1 MKKIIICL
9 ITILLIAFPASAEGV
24 SLNRWILNVTV
35 NDDGL
40 VDELIQI
47 EVANG
52 GSLPLDGI
60 SFTVPAS
67 SLEVIYDFDH
77 TFSSKGQTVE
87 QQTVNNGIKLNV
99 RFNTSVKTGETWNG
113 RIAFKAKD
121 IARKTAQGY
130 TIELPVDMPQAII
143 SGKNTDIGISQDAE
157 IRGQVFLPKGFEVTS
172 VTPKPFR
179 ILFQNS
185 HMVPTWTSQDLH
197 AKDVI
202 NLTGSFSDLLNKI
215 ADVDQRSKI
224 LSKRLVEAKANGTD
238 VADAEEHLKNA
249 EDFNTNNANSA
260 LSSFWKK
267 DEKSA
272 LESIGNAENEISLAE
287 KSFSA
292 SGKTEVTTEK
302 TAQETGNNTTPGFG
316 GTALI
321 LMIGISFMLL
331 RRRSKS

>member
-1 MKKIIICL
+1 MV
-9 ITILLIAFPASAEGV
+9 FPASAGDV

-40 VDELIQI
+40 VDELIQV

-67 SLEVIYDFDH
+67 SIEVIYDFDH
-77 TFSSKGQTVE
+77 TFSSKGQIIDQEV
-87 QQTVNNGIKLNV
+87 VNNGIKLIV
-99 RFNTSVKTGETWNG
+99 KFNTSVKTGETWNG
-113 RIAFKAKD
+113 RIALKAKD
-121 IARKTAQGY
+121 IARKTAQEY

-143 SGKNTDIGISQDAE
+143 SGKNTDIAISQDAE
-157 IRGQVFLPKGFEVTS
+157 IRGQMFLPKGIEVTS
-172 VTPKPFR
+172 VTPKPFV

-185 HMVPTWTSQDLH
+185 HMVPTWRPQDLH

-202 NLTGSFSDLLNKI
+202 NLKGSFSDVLNKI
-215 ADVDQRSKI
+215 ADIDERSKV
-224 LSKRLVEAKANGTD
+224 LSKRLIEAKANGIEVT
-238 VADAEEHLKNA
+238 DAEEHLKNA
-249 EDFNTNNANSA
+249 ENFNTNNANSA

-292 SGKTEVTTEK
+292 SGKTEVTTK
-302 TAQETGNNTTPGFG
+302 KAAQETGNNTTPGFG
-316 GTALI
+316 GIALI
-321 LMIGISFMLL
+321 LMIGISFMIL
-331 RRRSKS
+331 RKRSKP

>member
-1 MKKIIICL
+1 MV
-9 ITILLIAFPASAEGV
+9 FPASAGDV

-35 NDDGL
+35 NEDGL
-40 VDELIQI
+40 VDELIQV

-60 SFTVPAS
+60 SFIVPAS
-67 SLEVIYDFDH
+67 NVEVVYDFDH
-77 TFSSKGQTVE
+77 TFSSKGQIIE
-87 QQTVNNGIKLNV
+87 QQAVNNGIKLIV
-99 RFNTSVKTGETWNG
+99 KFNTSVKTGETWNG

-121 IARKTAQGY
+121 IARKTDRDY

-157 IRGQVFLPKGFEVTS
+157 VRGQMFLPKGIEVTS

-202 NLTGSFSDLLNKI
+202 ILNGSFSDVLNKI
-215 ADVDQRSKI
+215 AGIDARSKV
-224 LSKRLVEAKANGTD
+224 LSKSLIEAKANGID
-238 VADAEEHLKNA
+238 VTDAEEHLKIA

-267 DEKSA
+267 DEASA
-272 LESIGNAENEISLAE
+272 LESVGNAENEINLAE
-287 KSFSA
+287 KSFRA
-292 SGKTEVTTEK
+292 SGKTGVTTGKAE
-302 TAQETGNNTTPGFG
+302 QETGNNTTPGFG
-316 GTALI
+316 SIALI
-321 LMIGISFMLL
+321 LVIGISFMIL
-331 RRRSKS
+331 RKNS

>member
-1 MKKIIICL
+1 MV
-9 ITILLIAFPASAEGV
+9 FPASAGDV

-40 VDELIQI
+40 VDELIQV

-67 SLEVIYDFDH
+67 SIEVIYDFDH
-77 TFSSKGQTVE
+77 TFSSKGQIIDQEV
-87 QQTVNNGIKLNV
+87 VNNGIKLIV
-99 RFNTSVKTGETWNG
+99 KFNTSVKTGEIWNG
-113 RIAFKAKD
+113 RIALKAKD
-121 IARKTAQGY
+121 IARKTAQEY

-143 SGKNTDIGISQDAE
+143 SGKNTDIAISQDAE
-157 IRGQVFLPKGFEVTS
+157 IRGQMFLPKGIEVTS
-172 VTPKPFR
+172 VTPKPFV

-185 HMVPTWTSQDLH
+185 HMVPTWRPQDLH

-202 NLTGSFSDLLNKI
+202 NLKGSFSDVLNKI
-215 ADVDQRSKI
+215 ADIDERSKV
-224 LSKRLVEAKANGTD
+224 LSKRLIEAKANGIEVT
-238 VADAEEHLKNA
+238 DAEEHLKNA
-249 EDFNTNNANSA
+249 ENFNTNNANSA

-292 SGKTEVTTEK
+292 SGKTEVTTK
-302 TAQETGNNTTPGFG
+302 KAAQETGNNTTPGFG
-316 GTALI
+316 GIALI
-321 LMIGISFMLL
+321 LMIGISFMIL
-331 RRRSKS
+331 RKRSKP

>member
-1 MKKIIICL
+1 MV
-9 ITILLIAFPASAEGV
+9 FPASAGDV
-24 SLNRWILNVTV
+24 SLNRWILNVSV

-40 VDELIQI
+40 VDELIQV
-47 EVANG
+47 EVVNS

-67 SLEVIYDFDH
+67 SIEIISDFDH
-77 TFSSKGQTVE
+77 TFSTKGQIIE
-87 QQTVNNGIKLNV
+87 QQVVNNGIKLNV
-99 RFNTSVKTGETWNG
+99 KFNTSIKTGETWNG

-121 IARKTAQGY
+121 IAKKTDREY

-143 SGKNTDIGISQDAE
+143 SGKNTDIVISQDAE
-157 IRGQVFLPKGFEVTS
+157 IRGQVFLPKGIEVIS

-202 NLTGSFSDLLNKI
+202 NLKGSFSDVLNKI
-215 ADVDQRSKI
+215 ADIDGRSKV
-224 LSKRLVEAKANGTD
+224 LSKRLVEAKANGID
-238 VADAEEHLKNA
+238 VTDAEEHLKSA

-260 LSSFWKK
+260 LASFWKK
-267 DEKSA
+267 DETSA
-272 LESIGNAENEISLAE
+272 MESIGNAQNEISLAE

-292 SGKTEVTTEK
+292 SGKIEATEK
-302 TAQETGNNTTPGFG
+302 EAQETGNNTTPGFG
-316 GTALI
+316 GIALI
-321 LMIGISFMLL
+321 LVIGISFMV
-331 RRRSKS
+331 RKNFRP